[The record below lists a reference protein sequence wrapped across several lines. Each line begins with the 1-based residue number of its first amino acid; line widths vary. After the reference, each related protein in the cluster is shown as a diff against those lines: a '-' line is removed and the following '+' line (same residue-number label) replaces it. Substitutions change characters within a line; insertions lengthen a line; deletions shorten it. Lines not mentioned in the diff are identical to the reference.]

1 MRGEVKERFTDVL
14 PPYIPAFLAFVES
27 DQLSGA
33 GRVLLANLR
42 SGASPDVWH
51 FGLIPRPLEEIN
63 RMQSSSNNNKGPIS
77 NPLNGVLSLLA
88 MAVVLIGLFYLAS
101 FVLKILYWVAP
112 VLFIASLIID
122 HKVFLGYVGWISK
135 LLKRNLLVG
144 IGSIFLSVFFFPFV
158 SLFLLGSALFKKKI
172 REAEQDAVRRR
183 DGDLIDYEEVDTESL
198 ELPRLEK
205 REPPRRD
212 DPKGKY
218 DEFF

>member
-1 MRGEVKERFTDVL
+1 
-14 PPYIPAFLAFVES
+14 
-27 DQLSGA
+27 
-33 GRVLLANLR
+33 
-42 SGASPDVWH
+42 
-51 FGLIPRPLEEIN
+51 
-63 RMQSSSNNNKGPIS
+63 
-77 NPLNGVLSLLA
+77 

-122 HKVFLGYVGWISK
+122 HKVFLGYFGWISK

-144 IGSIFLSVFFFPFV
+144 IGSIFLSLFFFPFV

-205 REPPRRD
+205 REPPRSD